1 MGTQHTWSLGDRQS
15 RIGTGPRMALV
26 PCIVVSLGYILLI
39 CFLCEAARKL
49 VAPLNAGLVKIAL
62 NEAIAAAE
70 LCGCGF
76 ELIIVADNY
85 GLAAYGLGLF
95 LLTIW
100 WAQHWGDATAC
111 PYNHFEE
118 CVQGNMSRQETIVRT
133 VAQTIGGVAVFKL
146 VFLLWSIEIAE
157 THVGRAHSAVYNVC
171 SADLTVPVLHGFII
185 EGVATWA
192 CRIGSR
198 LVTLKE
204 PKYATAV
211 DSFISTSMVC
221 LAFSTSG
228 GYLNP
233 VLATGLKFGCRGHTQ
248 LEHIIVYWIGAS
260 LGAISSIYSWPH
272 VEEALAVKAD

>member
-1 MGTQHTWSLGDRQS
+1 MGSLGDRQS

-118 CVQGNMSRQETIVRT
+118 CVQGNMSRQETI
-133 VAQTIGGVAVFKL
+133 
-146 VFLLWSIEIAE
+146 
-157 THVGRAHSAVYNVC
+157 
-171 SADLTVPVLHGFII
+171 
-185 EGVATWA
+185 
-192 CRIGSR
+192 
-198 LVTLKE
+198 
-204 PKYATAV
+204 
-211 DSFISTSMVC
+211 
-221 LAFSTSG
+221 
-228 GYLNP
+228 
-233 VLATGLKFGCRGHTQ
+233 
-248 LEHIIVYWIGAS
+248 
-260 LGAISSIYSWPH
+260 YSWPH